1 MFFVFFNSR
10 LRTTVYAV
18 PESSMTERA
27 GDDGQTRKKKDGR
40 TQSAVGRNELLC
52 WTMLRSGR
60 DHWLDLTRRHKA
72 LKAWHK

>member
-1 MFFVFFNSR
+1 M
-10 LRTTVYAV
+10 A
-18 PESSMTERA
+18 ERA
-27 GDDGQTRKKKDGR
+27 GDDGQTRKKKDAR